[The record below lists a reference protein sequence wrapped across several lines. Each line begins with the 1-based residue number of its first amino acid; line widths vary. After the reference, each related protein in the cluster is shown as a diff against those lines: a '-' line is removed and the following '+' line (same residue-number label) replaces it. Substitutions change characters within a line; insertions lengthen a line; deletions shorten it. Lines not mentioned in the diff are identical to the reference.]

1 MYHDDFIILFFGTD
15 TIIHEYINVA
25 ENQSNIIFKTNT
37 HLSIQMISGSFY
49 MRENNVSNVIIN

>member
-15 TIIHEYINVA
+15 TIHEYINVA

-49 MRENNVSNVIIN
+49 IRENNVSNVIIN